1 MRLEIISLICYFSI
15 VIAIGIFSHR
25 RRMNASDF
33 IMGNRSMNSWLT
45 ALAAHASDMSNWL
58 FMGYPALIFTQ
69 GLMGAWVAIGLTFCM
84 LLNWKL
90 IAPKI
95 RTATE
100 ETGSLTLSSFF
111 EKRFSDDSG
120 TLRLA
125 TAFICFFFYTIYIS
139 AGLVGMG
146 LLTENLFGIDY
157 RAGIACG
164 FLIVIPYVFI
174 GGFLTL
180 ARIDLF
186 QGIFLLAMILLVP
199 LFQLGKI
206 GGISSIAAIAPASH
220 FTLWPDH
227 SGANLLKIICMCFG
241 WGLGYFGQP
250 AIVTKFMGIR
260 KVSDI
265 KNSQRI
271 GMSWMV
277 LSMGAATLV
286 GFVAIPLFQGNI
298 ANPEMIFVEMVKG
311 SFSPFLIGFILCAV
325 LAASL
330 NVMSSQLLAVSSIF
344 TEDLY
349 KRRFRT
355 SGLWAPRLCILVI
368 ALFAFI
374 VAYFKISSIYDLVY
388 YAWSGLGASFGPL
401 LLFALYSKSAN
412 RYGAWAGVFIGSLT
426 VVLWPSLNK
435 LLPVSIDAMLPGFAF
450 SSAAI
455 WLVSYATRSSK
466 KLVDKTIF

>member
-1 MRLEIISLICYFSI
+1 MRPEILALVCYFSI
-15 VIAIGIFSHR
+15 IIAIGFFSYSK
-25 RRMNASDF
+25 RMNASDF
-33 IMGNRSMNSWLT
+33 IMGNRSLSSWLT
-45 ALAAHASDMSNWL
+45 ALAAHGSDMSSWL
-58 FMGYPALIFTQ
+58 FMGYPALIFTK
-69 GLMGAWVAIGLTFCM
+69 GLMGIWVAIGLSLCM

-95 RTATE
+95 RAATE
-100 ETGSLTLSSFF
+100 ETKSLTLSSFF
-111 EKRFSDDSG
+111 EKRFQDSSG
-120 TLRLA
+120 SVRLSS
-125 TAFICFFFYTIYIS
+125 AFICFFFYTIYIS

-146 LLTENLFGIDY
+146 LLTESLFGIDY
-157 RAGIACG
+157 RLGIACG

-174 GGFLTL
+174 GGFVTL

-199 LFQLGKI
+199 LSQIGKI
-206 GGISSIAAIAPASH
+206 GGLSSIAAAAPASH
-220 FTLWPDH
+220 FMLWPDY
-227 SGANLLKIICMCFG
+227 SAANLLKIVSMCLG

-265 KNSQRI
+265 KKSQRI

-286 GFVAIPLFQGNI
+286 GLVALPLFKGGI

-311 SFSPFLIGFILCAV
+311 SFPAFMIGFILCAV

-349 KRRFRT
+349 KRRFKMT
-355 SGLWAPRLCILVI
+355 SLWAPRLSILVV

-374 VAYFKISSIYDLVY
+374 VAYFKISSIYSLVY

-401 LLFALYSKSAN
+401 LLFALYSKQTN
-412 RYGAWAGVFIGSLT
+412 RYGALAGIFVGAVT
-426 VVLWPSLNK
+426 VAVWPSFNQTFE
-435 LLPVSIDAMLPGFAF
+435 SMLPAF
-450 SSAAI
+450 VLSSLAI
-455 WLVSYATRSSK
+455 WIVSYATRSERRQQVQSD
-466 KLVDKTIF
+466 L